1 MSKKNPEYDFKWCPG
16 CGDFGVRRSLEFAM
30 IDRLEETGLPMENNV
45 VVAGIGCSGNLVHLL
60 EGSQPYGF
68 HGIHGR
74 SLPIAMGVK
83 MARPDLNVVIV
94 AGDGD
99 FLSIGAEHIGPQA
112 ARNLNVC
119 AVIMDNGVYGL
130 TKGQSSP
137 TTKLE
142 VITPSTPYGK
152 LEAELNPLELY
163 LTLGVSFIASG
174 FSSQPRPTAKLISQ
188 GMNHPGFAIVHIQ
201 SPCTTY
207 NDNYDELKGN
217 VKKGIEPSLWEI
229 PDSHDPS
236 DRAAAYSLLQ
246 EGGVPVGVIYNDE
259 SRPTLDQK
267 VESTWQKARP
277 KTVQELM
284 DGFQF

>member
-74 SLPIAMGVK
+74 SLPIAMGIK

-137 TTKLE
+137 TTKLDF
-142 VITPSTPYGK
+142 VTSSTPYGK
-152 LEAELNPLELY
+152 LEAEISPLELY

-174 FSSQPRPTAKLISQ
+174 FSSQPQPMAKLISQ

-207 NDNYDELKGN
+207 NDTYEELKGN
-217 VKKGIEPSLWEI
+217 VKKGIEPALWDV

-246 EGGVPVGVIYNDE
+246 QGGVPVGVIYNDD
-259 SRPTLDQK
+259 SRPTLDQR
-267 VESTWQKARP
+267 VESTWQKSRP

-284 DGFQF
+284 DAFQV